1 MTIEVRVPTT
11 GNAGEDAVI
20 VELTVELGSAVAQ
33 GDVLAVL
40 ETAKAAVDVEA
51 PIDGVVLEIR
61 CAPGEEVAE
70 HSVLLVMGQAGESV
84 SQENEAPSPGEQSP
98 ENPMPANQ
106 GPLPDIPPFSGNSP
120 SVAASPR
127 AKLLAERNGID
138 LSGLAGSGPGGRIIV
153 PDVLVQKASPAPAG
167 NPLMKPSFG
176 TVGVGEY
183 RVVPVRGARK
193 ITAQRMAQSL
203 QDSAQVTLTRYAQA
217 TALVSFHQRLRTY
230 RELHGSSR
238 ISLSDMIN
246 FALAQTLPQH
256 LAANSIF
263 DWEGIRQYTTVN
275 LGVAVDTGSA
285 LVVPVVMDA
294 SQKTLP
300 ELAEATKTLVDKARA
315 GKIELADMEHGTFTV
330 TNLGMFGVHWFTPV
344 LNAPQSCILGV
355 GAIHQQSPEIPALL
369 PLSLT
374 FDHRALDGA
383 EAARTLAAIADS
395 IENIDLLSTGS
406 GAEAKGAAA

>member
-1 MTIEVRVPTT
+1 MAIEVRVPTT
-11 GNAGEDAVI
+11 GNAGEDAVV
-20 VELTVELGSAVAQ
+20 VELTVERGSAVAQ
-33 GDVLAVL
+33 GDVVAVL

-51 PIDGVVLEIR
+51 PVDGVVLEIR
-61 CAPGEEVAE
+61 CAPGDEVAE

-84 SQENEAPSPGEQSP
+84 VQETEAPSPGERSP
-98 ENPMPANQ
+98 ESPLPANQ
-106 GPLPDIPPFSGNSP
+106 GLLEDIPAFSGNSP
-120 SVAASPR
+120 LSASPR

-138 LSGLAGSGPGGRIIV
+138 LSSLAGSGPGGRIIV
-153 PDVLVQKASPAPAG
+153 PDVLAHKASQAPAS
-167 NPLMKPSFG
+167 NPLMKPSLG
-176 TVGVGEY
+176 TVAVGDY

-256 LAANSIF
+256 LAANSTF

-369 PLSLT
+369 PLSFT

-383 EAARTLAAIADS
+383 EAARALAAIADS

-406 GAEAKGAAA
+406 GAEAKGAVA